1 MSIICLAKR
10 ATVFEARLPRHK
22 GRPRSSTILKDDT
35 GEWASNGAKCKIK
48 IHTIFKL
55 PKKTGQVIE
64 EDENAA

>member
-10 ATVFEARLPRHK
+10 ATVFEARSPRHK

-35 GEWASNGAKCKIK
+35 GEWASNGAKCKK
-48 IHTIFKL
+48 NPYVFKL
-55 PKKTGQVIE
+55 PKKTGRVIE